1 MRFRLSGRNAAD
13 NFESLR
19 IDHGYRLIEFGS
31 DVEQAVLW
39 PKDGAMRA
47 NSVSEVDGVRDVTAR
62 QIDHRQR
69 ATISAG
75 QSDAGVAV
83 DGNECR
89 VTVGRCNHLVA
100 SYTTLR
106 DYRNLLVGDGINQ
119 AESLVSLVG
128 HEQQARG

>member
-19 IDHGYRLIEFGS
+19 IDHGYGLIEFGS

-39 PKDGAMRA
+39 PEDGTMRT

-69 ATISAG
+69 TTITAG
-75 QSDAGVAV
+75 QPDARVAV

-100 SYTTLR
+100 GLAALGDHR
-106 DYRNLLVGDGINQ
+106 DLF
-119 AESLVSLVG
+119 VSG
-128 HEQQARG
+128 ASK